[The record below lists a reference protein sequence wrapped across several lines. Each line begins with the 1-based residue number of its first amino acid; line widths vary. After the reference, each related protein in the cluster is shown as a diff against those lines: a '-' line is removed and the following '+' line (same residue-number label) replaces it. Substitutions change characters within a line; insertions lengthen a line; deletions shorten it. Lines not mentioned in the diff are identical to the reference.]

1 MTTRAVL
8 GMSVMCARCHDHK
21 FDAISTKDYYA
32 MAGIFDSSIM
42 LFGNNAG
49 KKGGKA
55 TGYHTLSDGG
65 EAMGVRDA
73 VNAIDCAVLVRGDSK
88 QPSVKVPRG
97 LPTALAG
104 DWAPKLNRA
113 KSGRLEMA
121 QWLSSKDNPLTARVA
136 VNRIWMHLF
145 GQGIVRSPDNFG
157 ALGEP
162 PSHPELL
169 DYLAIRYV
177 ENGWST
183 KKMIKEIVLSHAY
196 QLSGQHRKDN
206 YAIDPDTMYL
216 WRMPTRRLE
225 AEAIRDSVLATS
237 GKLNREPFK
246 GTMVGQVPKKLG
258 KKGPDFVQDSS
269 NHRSVYLGMVR
280 GLPLPEI
287 LALFDIANP
296 NLVVAQ
302 REVTTVPAQ
311 ALFFVNSPFAN
322 AHAKSFAQRLQAYSS
337 LDDAGK
343 INTAYL
349 IALGRPAS
357 EADQKRA
364 LAYIRESGKGGEG
377 QAWVSFCQ
385 TLMASAEFRY
395 VQ

>member
-1 MTTRAVL
+1 
-8 GMSVMCARCHDHK
+8 
-21 FDAISTKDYYA
+21 
-32 MAGIFDSSIM
+32 
-42 LFGNNAG
+42 
-49 KKGGKA
+49 
-55 TGYHTLSDGG
+55 
-65 EAMGVRDA
+65 
-73 VNAIDCAVLVRGDSK
+73 
-88 QPSVKVPRG
+88 
-97 LPTALAG
+97 
-104 DWAPKLNRA
+104 
-113 KSGRLEMA
+113 
-121 QWLSSKDNPLTARVA
+121 
-136 VNRIWMHLF
+136 
-145 GQGIVRSPDNFG
+145 
-157 ALGEP
+157 
-162 PSHPELL
+162 
-169 DYLAIRYV
+169 
-177 ENGWST
+177 
-183 KKMIKEIVLSHAY
+183 
-196 QLSGQHRKDN
+196 
-206 YAIDPDTMYL
+206 
-216 WRMPTRRLE
+216 
-225 AEAIRDSVLATS
+225 
-237 GKLNREPFK
+237 
-246 GTMVGQVPKKLG
+246 
-258 KKGPDFVQDSS
+258 
-269 NHRSVYLGMVR
+269 MVR